1 MGRINLGVLR
11 TEYKSENIIIFF
23 ISSKLTVKKYTATT
37 QNQNMPQYLKTVEEL
52 SKEYEGKDVKF
63 YKVDVD
69 DASEVS
75 AKAGINCMPTFH
87 FYKNGAK
94 VDTME
99 GADEDGMKTKTA
111 ALV

>member
-1 MGRINLGVLR
+1 
-11 TEYKSENIIIFF
+11 
-23 ISSKLTVKKYTATT
+23 
-37 QNQNMPQYLKTVEEL
+37 MPQYLKTVEEYDAAIAGTCVIDFTATWCPPCRFIGPKFEEL
-52 SKEYEGKDVKF
+52 AKTYEGKDVKF

-69 DASEVS
+69 DASDVS

-99 GADEDGMKTKTA
+99 GADEEGMKTKTA